1 MLSNTQLYKSGNKST
16 CQIKKEAMFIP
27 QKKSQ
32 YALRAIYELAK
43 RKDNQPIKIS
53 EIASAQGIPRRFL
66 EVILNQLKKSG
77 IVASKRG
84 FYGGYFL
91 TKSAKHVSV
100 GDVLRF
106 LEKEQNPSN
115 CIACVSKQACPF
127 IDQCA
132 FSLLWRKVTTAAF
145 DIYDDTSM
153 QDLLDVNT
161 QAGLG

>member
-1 MLSNTQLYKSGNKST
+1 
-16 CQIKKEAMFIP
+16 MFIP

-43 RKDNQPIKIS
+43 RKDSGPTKIS
-53 EIASAQGIPRRFL
+53 EIAAAQAIPRRFL
-66 EVILNQLKKSG
+66 EVILNQLKSSG

-91 TKSAKHVSV
+91 TKSAEKVSV

-106 LEKEQNPSN
+106 LDKDQGPSQ
-115 CIACVSKQACPF
+115 CIACVSQSTCPF
-127 IDQCA
+127 VEQCA
-132 FSLLWRKVTTAAF
+132 FSTLWRKVKTAAF

-153 QDLLDVNT
+153 QDLLDTNA